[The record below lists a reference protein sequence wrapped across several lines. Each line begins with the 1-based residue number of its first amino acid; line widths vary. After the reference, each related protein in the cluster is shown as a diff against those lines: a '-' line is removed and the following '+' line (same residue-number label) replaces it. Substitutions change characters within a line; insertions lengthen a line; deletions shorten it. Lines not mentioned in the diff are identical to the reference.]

1 MKDQMRNLGRIFRL
15 MRSTK
20 FASEHHLGDLDETST
35 LERLFDALEQV
46 PIRSATEYEPWF
58 RGEAETPCILC
69 KRTPDFFEETSGS
82 VLRPRLIPYTR
93 ELRREMDMAV
103 GVWMNALYA
112 QDKSIFQGPL
122 YFSLSPTLKARKST
136 SRGIPIGAN
145 DEDYLGAAT
154 RILLRYALTGRAG
167 SFNSPQDF
175 FRKTLEQLIAKRTLS
190 MVSVWS
196 PTFLISLDARL
207 REMWADLKKPSSV
220 PARFETWDEIW
231 PNLKIISMW
240 TDASAAAFVPQVR
253 SITGNIPVQGKGL
266 LATEGI
272 TSIPIL
278 RDLDPVIAYRSHF
291 FEFKNE
297 RGVFRLDQLQA
308 GESYEVILTTGG
320 GLVRYA
326 TGDIVTVTGF
336 MRRVPAIRFKGRNRF
351 SDLVGEKISEEAGL
365 AAIHQALKV
374 CHGICGIFLRH
385 ADPGAK
391 MRAAGYELLLFMENV
406 PENGPSVANAA
417 AHAATEILE
426 QNPYYTLAI
435 QTGQLRNLR
444 VRFLGRDAFKKM
456 QKTLAA
462 QATREGTWKWPVFTN
477 EADLDEI

>member
-1 MKDQMRNLGRIFRL
+1 MKDQTKNLGRIFRL

-35 LERLFDALEQV
+35 PERLLGALRQV
-46 PIRSATEYEPWF
+46 PIRSATEYEPWLAD
-58 RGEAETPCILC
+58 EAETAHILC
-69 KRTPDFFEETSGS
+69 AKTPDFFEETSGS
-82 VLRPRLIPYTR
+82 VRPKLIPYTR
-93 ELRREMDMAV
+93 ELRREMDIAI

-122 YFSLSPTLKARKST
+122 YFSLSPTLKARKLT
-136 SRGIPIGAN
+136 ARGIPIGAN

-154 RILLRYALTGRAG
+154 RILLRYALTGRPA
-167 SFNSPQDF
+167 SFRSPEDF
-175 FRKTLEQLIAKRTLS
+175 FRKTLEQLIAAKTLS

-231 PNLKIISMW
+231 PNLKMISMW

-278 RDLDPVIAYRSHF
+278 HDMDPVIAYRSHF

-297 RGVFRLDQLQA
+297 RGIFRLDELQA

-320 GLVRYA
+320 GLIRYA

-336 MRRVPAIRFKGRNRF
+336 MRRVPTIRFKARNEF

-365 AAIHQALKV
+365 AAIHRALKV

-391 MRAAGYELLLFMENV
+391 MGAAGYELLLFVESV
-406 PENGPSVANAA
+406 PENAPSVASAA
-417 AHAATEILE
+417 TQAATEILE

-444 VRFLGRDAFKKM
+444 VRFLGRDALEKM
-456 QKTLAA
+456 QKKLAA
-462 QATREGTWKWPVFTN
+462 QAKREGTWKWPAFTS
-477 EADLDEI
+477 EAHPDEI